1 MSNNSLA
8 WFAVQVRS
16 PLEQWLSVTLREKGY
31 EEYLPTYRS
40 RRTWSDRVKEIDQ
53 PLFPRYLFCRFDP
66 MYRLPILKTPN
77 VQGIVSIGRAP
88 IAIPDHEIE
97 AVRRMVSEGK
107 VAGPWPY
114 LREGQHVRIRKGP
127 LTGVEGILTEFKNRY
142 RLVVS
147 IELLQRS
154 VAAEVD
160 GDWVEVLHSG
170 SATSRPLARAL

>member
-1 MSNNSLA
+1 MSNPSLA

-31 EEYLPTYRS
+31 EAYLPTYRS

-66 MYRLPILKTPN
+66 MYRLPILKTPH

-97 AVRRMVSEGK
+97 AVRRMVSEGYT
-107 VAGPWPY
+107 ARPWPY

-127 LTGVEGILTEFKNRY
+127 LTGVEGILTEFKKAY

-160 GDWVEVLHSG
+160 GDWVEVLHRDSP
-170 SATSRPLARAL
+170 TPHPVARAL